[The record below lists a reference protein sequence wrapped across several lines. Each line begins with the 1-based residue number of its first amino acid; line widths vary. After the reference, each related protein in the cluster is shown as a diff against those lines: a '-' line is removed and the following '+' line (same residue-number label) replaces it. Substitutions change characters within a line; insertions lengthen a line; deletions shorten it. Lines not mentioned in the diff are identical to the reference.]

1 MHRRVAPYLIFA
13 GILVSSCSGKDNL
26 ATKDTSIFGTADMS
40 LVALNRLQ
48 PGEEESIQALGA
60 SGAGPP
66 LGQVGHSHD
75 MEATEIPL
83 SETVESI
90 FSEQW
95 AAAQASILDYDTLEK
110 IVALG
115 FVKAS
120 STVAGIGTHWTHWSQ
135 IAKPFDPAKPSMVL
149 FDETHKPPVLVGY
162 SYALQ
167 AWNYPD
173 GFAGPND
180 LWHQHT
186 GICVNNGWVVREMS
200 KGPTFCD
207 GTFIAG
213 GDFWMLHA
221 WVIPG
226 WENRDGKFAP
236 FNPKL
241 CPRKEGTPDF
251 ARCDE

>member
-1 MHRRVAPYLIFA
+1 MNLKAIAF
-13 GILVSSCSGKDNL
+13 LVISCIAFSSCSSNGDSV
-26 ATKDTSIFGTADMS
+26 TQDTSIFGNADLS

-48 PGEEESIQALGA
+48 PGEEKAIQALGA

-66 LGQVGHSHD
+66 LGLVGHSHGVD
-75 MEATEIPL
+75 TTEVAL
-83 SETVESI
+83 SGSVETI
-90 FSEQW
+90 FNEQW

-110 IVALG
+110 ISALG
-115 FVKAS
+115 FVQAS
-120 STVAGIGTHWTHWSQ
+120 SAVAGIATHWTHWSQ

-149 FDETHKPPVLVGY
+149 FDETRTPPVLVGY

-167 AWNYPD
+167 ARDYPD

-180 LWHQHT
+180 TWHQHT

-221 WVIPG
+221 WIVPG

-241 CPRKEGTPDF
+241 CPKKEGTPDF
-251 ARCDE
+251 ARCDG